1 MSATNSWPAAEP
13 NTESVIEQYADPLL
27 SLAKAEIPAIMLR
40 QAYHPDQ
47 CAKLL
52 QRFKDWGLM
61 RDPAAKA
68 SADQRNRIDIGSSL
82 NNRGDDK
89 DGFLNHAAAT
99 HELFNV
105 LFTGLD
111 DPIKTM
117 YDALSQLAK
126 GKAGAGK
133 EVKVAQEPDG
143 RQYGP
148 AIFRIHYESHSYKPH
163 IDHVSLREKRFNYAA
178 SRFTHQFAGILC
190 LQNASQQGRS
200 AQTILHQCL
209 WTEEVQPYIEAE
221 TFPEYAEANNIGA
234 YRVDLAPGDLY
245 FFNTRCIHEIPPID
259 GDNPR
264 AVLAVFIGYSEDDD
278 EIYVWA

>member
-1 MSATNSWPAAEP
+1 MQTTMTWNAAEP
-13 NTESVIEQYADPLL
+13 DMETVLNNYVDPLL
-27 SLAKAEIPAIMLR
+27 SLAKADIPAIMLR
-40 QAYHPDQ
+40 NAYEPAQ
-47 CAKLL
+47 CTELL
-52 QRFKDWGLM
+52 QRFTDWGLM
-61 RDPAAKA
+61 RDPNVA
-68 SADQRNRIDIGSSL
+68 SADKRNRIDIGSSL
-82 NNRGDDK
+82 NNKGDDK
-89 DGFLNHAAAT
+89 EHFLNHAVAT
-99 HELFNV
+99 HELYKF
-105 LFTGLD
+105 LFTGFD
-111 DPIKTM
+111 DPVKCM
-117 YDALSQLAK
+117 YDALSQLA
-126 GKAGAGK
+126 AGK
-133 EVKVAQEPDG
+133 KVMVGQEPDG

-163 IDHVSLREKRFNYAA
+163 IDHVTLREKRFNYAA

-209 WTEEVQPYIEAE
+209 WTEDVQPHIEAE
-221 TFPEYAEANNIGA
+221 TFPEYAADNNIGN

-278 EIYVWA
+278 EIFVWS